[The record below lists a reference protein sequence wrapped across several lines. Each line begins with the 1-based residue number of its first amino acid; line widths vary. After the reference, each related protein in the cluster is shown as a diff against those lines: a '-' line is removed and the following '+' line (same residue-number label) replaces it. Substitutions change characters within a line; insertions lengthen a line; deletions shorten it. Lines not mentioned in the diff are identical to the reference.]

1 MKKIYWNEY
10 LINVVFEGFD
20 RKDKIDLKD
29 KELFEKSVVNY
40 LNLFN
45 QLPLIGQH
53 ISNGNC
59 DAGEVKQINF
69 GGNDKKITLF
79 LDF

>member
-1 MKKIYWNEY
+1 MKKNYWNEY
-10 LINVVFEGFD
+10 LINVVFDGFD
-20 RKDKIDLKD
+20 DKDKSDLKD

-53 ISNGNC
+53 IANGNC
-59 DAGEVKQINF
+59 DAGKVKQ
-69 GGNDKKITLF
+69 
-79 LDF
+79 DF